1 MPFFQSSV
9 GFRDSDVSYIP
20 VSGLTGE
27 NLTKS
32 SNKMS
37 WYQGSTLVDAINQ
50 LKPPQRLIDKPFRM
64 AASDVFKPN
73 TGSGIAVAGRIESGF
88 IMNNDKVLVQP
99 INEIAM
105 VKNIEHA
112 EGNLVSEGMAFAG
125 EHITLI
131 LASIDAA
138 ASVAPGAVVVDPQ
151 APLPVCKHFRAKVCL
166 TLIYLHV
173 AVIGCKLL
181 SMQIFG
187 KHYFP

>member
-1 MPFFQSSV
+1 M

-187 KHYFP
+187 KNYFP